1 MGTCLCK
8 GHKELH
14 YPMTARQDQTEEVQ
28 PSSVKDGQN
37 PSNCSVSDKSN
48 GYDIGELATSSLM
61 GLVAT
66 IKEHITKPTAM
77 AQGRVAHLIEWKGW
91 GGGSEARGSGG
102 GWSGNWGKGGGGW
115 GGVGTEL
122 HEDEQ
127 FYSQMTDEIKEA
139 RFAAGVAE
147 QFALA
152 EASMN
157 VWSLNDSLEQ
167 PSTSLQA
174 AQSHFLSQFL
184 LDGGSVSVP
193 QHLYSIHAQTYSDNR
208 AANLVCPPVVHTIS
222 PMSNTQQDRYRP
234 LDNRSTA
241 TAEAAVRHVDS
252 SSLSEDDVFYN

>member
-1 MGTCLCK
+1 MGACFCK

-14 YPMTARQDQTEEVQ
+14 LPMTALQGQTEEGQ

-37 PSNCSVSDKSN
+37 PSNGSVADKTSH
-48 GYDIGELATSSLM
+48 YDIAELATSTLM

-91 GGGSEARGSGG
+91 GGGGEARGGG
-102 GWSGNWGKGGGGW
+102 RSWSGAWGKGGGSW
-115 GGVGTEL
+115 GGMEAEL
-122 HEDEQ
+122 QEDEQ

-152 EASMN
+152 EAAMN
-157 VWSLNDSLEQ
+157 VWSMNDSLEQ

-184 LDGGSVSVP
+184 LDGGSVGVP
-193 QHLYSIHAQTYSDNR
+193 QHLYSIHAQTYANNR
-208 AANLVCPPVVHTIS
+208 AASLVPPLPVDS
-222 PMSNTQQDRYRP
+222 MSLSSTAQQDRHHPFEDRG
-234 LDNRSTA
+234 TV
-241 TAEAAVRHVDS
+241 TAEAVVRHVDS

>member
-1 MGTCLCK
+1 MSVLQVQ
-8 GHKELH
+8 
-14 YPMTARQDQTEEVQ
+14 AEEGQ
-28 PSSVKDGQN
+28 PSTGKDDQN
-37 PSNCSVSDKSN
+37 PSNGSIADKTSH
-48 GYDIGELATSSLM
+48 YDIGELATSSLL

-91 GGGSEARGSGG
+91 GGGGEAGGGGG
-102 GWSGNWGKGGGGW
+102 GWSGAWGKGGGGW
-115 GGVGTEL
+115 RGMGAEL
-122 HEDEQ
+122 QEDEQ

-157 VWSLNDSLEQ
+157 VWSMNDILEQ

-184 LDGGSVSVP
+184 LDGGSVGVP
-193 QHLYSIHAQTYSDNR
+193 QHLYSIHAQTYSDGG
-208 AANLVCPPVVHTIS
+208 AANLVPPPPASSVS
-222 PMSNTQQDRYRP
+222 PTPNNHQDRDRP
-234 LDNRSTA
+234 VDDGGAVTTA
-241 TAEAAVRHVDS
+241 AIVRHVDS